1 MYIKT
6 KGEET
11 MKKTLAI
18 MLALIMV
25 LALVPTV
32 AFAEG
37 SAIYVSNTGDDTT
50 GKGTQDSPYATLA
63 KAVEVA
69 KTGETT
75 TIQLGE
81 GEYTL
86 WIESESNNASSTRQL
101 GWNKNLIFIGQGAN
115 KTTYH
120 IGAKDTAHWDGPCDY
135 SLDGRGTEMKETVT
149 FKDMTIDAGKYPKE
163 QTNNAHLHGLAGID
177 NIVLDN
183 CTFNGI
189 ASYWGYATT
198 KFNNVIFNAPGTE
211 ASGIKDVNYSLWTWT
226 GTEYTFNNCT
236 FNSSGKVINVYHE
249 DGERATTINFNNCTV
264 NSTELES
271 LSVMN
276 INDVRVKSFTI
287 NFNGKNKITNIKAD
301 GIHETGGS
309 HASAASSTDSNVKK
323 TSEQATCSK
332 LFEFNMKYGNGNN
345 KRTTVN
351 IDGKTVWKDG
361 SMVGHAIDTENDK
374 YTDGYKDNA
383 FTVTPNDHGS
393 FDVTCDY
400 CGYKETSTGGLY
412 NDIELERTV
421 KQNSKSVSADAA
433 NSDKYKVAN
442 SNNITVDYTATMNME
457 KLRWL
462 VAGKEVDVSKLQ
474 NVPYGVTT
482 PWELLMAR
490 PGQITE
496 DTVVFLKFTFDK
508 NIDLETF
515 KDNYNKATPEDKE
528 KLLKLTSDMFEMTGV
543 AFGTDNTMTITCKWK
558 LRTITDTPNSTI
570 TLKGCGLPV
579 KDNWNGNKQ
588 IDITNSGCVRGAV
601 HINPRTEARAI
612 SGDLVAANV
621 QVQNTYQPE
630 ISLTI
635 QIPIVGGCKTDE
647 FTLYYGGGS
656 GGGNGGGYWHP
667 TTTPVPVIV
676 IPPKT
681 GDMTVWQSILHFL
694 GIK

>member
-1 MYIKT
+1 
-6 KGEET
+6 
-11 MKKTLAI
+11 MKKTLALI
-18 MLALIMV
+18 LTFIMV

-32 AFAEG
+32 AFAE
-37 SAIYVSNTGDDTT
+37 AKTIYVDATKGDDTND
-50 GKGTQDSPYATLA
+50 GSKDNPYETVEAAA
-63 KAVEVA
+63 KVA
-69 KTGETT
+69 ASGD

-81 GEYTL
+81 GKYTL
-86 WIESESNNASSTRQL
+86 YGVPSDNTTKDKDLTFVGKGVEKTTWIIGAEVPDP
-101 GWNKNLIFIGQGAN
+101 NKSGTEYNSDYSFQGA
-115 KTTYH
+115 
-120 IGAKDTAHWDGPCDY
+120 
-135 SLDGRGTEMKETVT
+135 SVT
-149 FKDMTIDAGKYPKE
+149 FKDMTLNSYYSKE
-163 QTNNAHLHGLAGID
+163 DINKSGYENYLGFAHTVNTLVDSCVI
-177 NIVLDN
+177 
-183 CTFNGI
+183 NGVT
-189 ASYWGYATT
+189 AYWGYTSAAFRNTT
-198 KFNNVIFNAPGTE
+198 FNAPVGGY
-211 ASGIKDVNYSLWTWT
+211 ALWSYSSATM
-226 GTEYTFNNCT
+226 TFDNCI
-236 FNSSGKVINVYHE
+236 FNSSGKVINVYNE
-249 DGERATTINFNNCTV
+249 GYTSNVTVNFNNCTV
-264 NSTELES
+264 KNNGASKKAVL
-271 LSVMN
+271 N
-276 INDVRVKSFTI
+276 INDRLVSGFTI
-287 NFNGKNKITNIKAD
+287 NISGNNSVD
-301 GIHETGGS
+301 GIT
-309 HASAASSTDSNVKK
+309 ADNM
-323 TSEQATCSK
+323 TCSC
-332 LFEFNMKYGNGNN
+332 LFGFGGKEKNPEYVNGTPYYSNNN
-345 KRTTVN
+345 KTVVTINGVKVWENGERACAHNGVVFPTGSYNGDKTTQ
-351 IDGKTVWKDG
+351 
-361 SMVGHAIDTENDK
+361 

-515 KDNYNKATPEDKE
+515 RDNYNKATPEDKE

-588 IDITNSGCVRGAV
+588 IDITNSGCVKGMV

-612 SGDLVAANV
+612 SVDPVTTNV
-621 QVQNTYQPE
+621 QVPSTNPPVIT
-630 ISLTI
+630 TI

-656 GGGNGGGYWHP
+656 SGDSGHSYYYP

-694 GIK
+694 GIR